1 MTTIKK
7 VAIEVKVGDIL
18 KSPHSNYWG
27 VVTKIID
34 DGKKKI
40 WFVVTYTSPLDIAG
54 EEFTYAFMKTT
65 KVIIKF

>member
-1 MTTIKK
+1 MKRLANEIK
-7 VAIEVKVGDIL
+7 IGDTL

-40 WFVVTYTSPLDIAG
+40 WFVITYTSPSEMMG
-54 EEFTYAFMKTT
+54 REWTYAFMKTT
-65 KVIIKF
+65 KVTVK